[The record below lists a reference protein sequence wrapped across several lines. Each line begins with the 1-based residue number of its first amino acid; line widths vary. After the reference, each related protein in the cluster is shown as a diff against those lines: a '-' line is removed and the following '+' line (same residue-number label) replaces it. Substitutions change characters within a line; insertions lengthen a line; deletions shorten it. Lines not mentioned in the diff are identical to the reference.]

1 MLEILKNQFE
11 LVARISISSE
21 AVLILLQRTRL
32 IAALTLA
39 GQLEL
44 TKQKMGPSIVYL
56 ASLLAYKHREVGLTK
71 DNLLNL
77 ARMGQKVIGLESS
90 VVHSDIALSDAC
102 WIYAYILGD
111 ADDTL
116 INQICDTKTISDLV
130 RLMTASD

>member
-102 WIYAYILGD
+102 WIYAYILG
-111 ADDTL
+111 ADT
-116 INQICDTKTISDLV
+116 
-130 RLMTASD
+130 

>member
-102 WIYAYILGD
+102 WIYAYILGG